1 MSLPFEY
8 SAACN
13 FASLKFQISHQIWV
27 VMFPRIRRDFIK
39 FAAFWVVWNTHAMP
53 SAKLIQIHASRDFFT
68 CAFPRN
74 RSVTRIYYYGSLWC
88 WLFFWLVD
96 ADSTVISIGA
106 PPASNARGGELVAS
120 QSRGGTG
127 SSVRQDLWTRT
138 NADDVS
144 WGWLL
149 CMTDVVML
157 WPLFSVA
164 FLTLYTLQSVC
175 IFSILLFKHFLRYWQ
190 GEFVY

>member
-1 MSLPFEY
+1 M
-8 SAACN
+8 
-13 FASLKFQISHQIWV
+13 
-27 VMFPRIRRDFIK
+27 
-39 FAAFWVVWNTHAMP
+39 VWNTHAMP
-53 SAKLIQIHASRDFFT
+53 SAKLIQSHTSRDFST
-68 CAFPRN
+68 CAFPRT
-74 RSVTRIYYYGSLWC
+74 RSVTCIYYSGSLLAPC
-88 WLFFWLVD
+88 DVDLFFWLVD
-96 ADSTVISIGA
+96 ADCTVISIGA

-157 WPLFSVA
+157 WPLLA
-164 FLTLYTLQSVC
+164 IAILTLYTLQSVC